1 MGERWTTWWERA
13 VLLGRSEI
21 DDGWPAGWER
31 ASLLCERDR
40 ERESKTAGWEKGGR
54 LGVRGLCCWAGEI
67 LRTVALLGGTA
78 RRERVG
84 LLAGE
89 C

>member
-1 MGERWTTWWERA
+1 VGERWTTWWESD

-31 ASLLCERDR
+31 ASLLCER

-54 LGVRGLCCWAGEI
+54 LGVRGLFGRREI
-67 LRTVALLGGTA
+67 GNGITVGWKRTGLLGGS
-78 RRERVG
+78 E
-84 LLAGE
+84 
-89 C
+89 